1 MIDRIAVISLMV
13 LICFSGCLPSTSDY
27 KDEIGDEINNFIS
40 ENQNHQIEKETSLY
54 TYVGVGLFV
63 IGALTFAFAI
73 KSSGAYLMLA
83 GGMAGSVPYILTSDY
98 FDYIAGGTLLA
109 FAILIIHFI
118 YWKVKKAEDNNV

>member
-13 LICFSGCLPSTSDY
+13 LICIAGCVPSPSDY

-40 ENQNHQIEKETSLY
+40 ENQNNEIKKETSLY

-83 GGMAGSVPYILTSDY
+83 GGMAGSVPYILSSDY
-98 FDYIAGGTLLA
+98 FDYIAGGTLLC
-109 FAILIIHFI
+109 FSILIIHFV
-118 YWKVKKAEDNNV
+118 YWKIKKAENNNV